1 MQGTSKVAGKA
12 KGKAGMFGLD
22 AWTWVLAV
30 IAAVSVGLAKGGL
43 SMVGVISVPLLALVM
58 SPVQAA
64 GILLPVY
71 IVSDIGGLIAY
82 RKVFAARILVTLL
95 PGAAAGIV
103 LGWATAS
110 MVTDRAIEGV
120 VGVIGLV
127 FALRA
132 LAGHGRAGQLRGPDW
147 GRGSLWGMVSGYTS
161 FVAHAGAAPYQV
173 YAQPLGMTPISYA
186 GTTTIFFAVCNI
198 LKLGP
203 YAMLGQLSA
212 QNLKVAGLL
221 VIPALLAVQAGLW
234 IVRRMST
241 RVFYGFITWTLLIV
255 SLRLIWA
262 AIIG

>member
-1 MQGTSKVAGKA
+1 MMLGFDT
-12 KGKAGMFGLD
+12 LT
-22 AWTWVLAV
+22 WTLAI

-71 IVSDIGGLIAY
+71 IISDIGGLVAY
-82 RKVFAARILVTLL
+82 RRHFDRRILVTLL
-95 PGAAAGIV
+95 PGATAGIL

-110 MVTDRAIEGV
+110 LVSDSIIELI
-120 VGVIGLV
+120 VGIIGLA
-127 FALRA
+127 FALKALVGRDGAGLARA
-132 LAGHGRAGQLRGPDW
+132 PEW
-147 GRGSLWGMVSGYTS
+147 GKGSFWGGVSGYTS

-173 YAQPLGMTPISYA
+173 YAQPLRMSPLIYA
-186 GTTTIFFAVCNI
+186 GTTTIFFAVCNM
-198 LKLGP
+198 LKLVP

-212 QNLKVAGLL
+212 QNLKVAAIL

-262 AIIG
+262 GIMG